1 MPKKHNKSHRKGSFG
16 ENATK
21 VRYQEKPNVE
31 WQCQVCAQ
39 KYDQS
44 QQYCMACVQ
53 SLYYYCYVNN
63 QMFVTKDDSYL
74 EIYYHQHSD

>member
-1 MPKKHNKSHRKGSFG
+1 MARKNNKPSRKGSVG
-16 ENATK
+16 ENGNK
-21 VRYQEKPNVE
+21 VRYQEKPNAE
-31 WQCQVCAQ
+31 WHCQVCNQ

-44 QQYCMACVQ
+44 QQFCLSCVQ